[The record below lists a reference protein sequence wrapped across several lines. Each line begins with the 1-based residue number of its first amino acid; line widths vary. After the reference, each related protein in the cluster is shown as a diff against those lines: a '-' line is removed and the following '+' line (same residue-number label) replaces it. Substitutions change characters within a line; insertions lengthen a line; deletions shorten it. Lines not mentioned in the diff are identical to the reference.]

1 MNKPDVNLHIDA
13 LVLEGFAH
21 GDRHRVGEAVR
32 LELARLLSE
41 QGVPRPWTR
50 GGAMARLDGGA
61 FEVAPGSRA
70 EVMGA
75 QVAESVFRSLDRIT
89 RQQREAA

>member
-61 FEVAPGSRA
+61 FEVAPGSKA
-70 EVMGA
+70 EVIGA
-75 QVAESVFRSLDRIT
+75 RVAQQVYEGLGK
-89 RQQREAA
+89 